1 MLMRVVALGVRKSML
16 GAIAGDIIGSRY
28 EGSTSVPGDFE
39 LFGAGCMFTDDTV
52 CTIAVADALLNGSPF
67 AHNLRSFARQY
78 PMRGYGESFH
88 KWVTAENAPPYGSW
102 ANGAP
107 MRVSAIGWLLNGEE
121 DVLAAADRQASV
133 SHDHNEA
140 IEASQAVA
148 LSILLAR
155 RGGSVADIRDRI
167 AKMFSYDLLTVQE
180 EYDFDLRAK
189 PTVERALSVTFAS
202 NDWET
207 SVRRAVMGGGDTD
220 TVACISGSVAEAL
233 YGIPNHIAMRARS
246 YLTPHLDGVVEQ
258 FLNVA
263 IR

>member
-1 MLMRVVALGVRKSML
+1 ML

-28 EGSTSVPGDFE
+28 EGSTSVSKHFD

-52 CTIAVADALLNGSPF
+52 CTIAVADAVLNGSSF
-67 AHNLRSFARQY
+67 AHSLRIFARQY

-88 KWVTAENAPPYGSW
+88 KWVMAENAPPYGSW

-107 MRVSAIGWLLNGEE
+107 MRVSAIGWLLDSEE
-121 DVLAAADRQASV
+121 DVLESAYRQASV
-133 SHDHNEA
+133 SHDHSEA

-155 RGGSVADIRDRI
+155 RGGSVEDIRDRI
-167 AKMFSYDLLTVQE
+167 AKMFSYDLMTVQE

-189 PTVERALSVTFAS
+189 PTVERALSITFAS
-202 NDWET
+202 SDWET

-220 TVACISGSVAEAL
+220 TVACISGSVAEAI
-233 YGIPNHIAMRARS
+233 YGLPNDVAMKARS
-246 YLTPHLDGVVEQ
+246 YLTPHLDRVMEQ
-258 FLNVA
+258 FLMVA
-263 IR
+263 TR

>member
-1 MLMRVVALGVRKSML
+1 ML

-28 EGSTSVPGDFE
+28 EGSTSVSKHFD

-52 CTIAVADALLNGSPF
+52 CTIAVADAVLNGSSF
-67 AHNLRSFARQY
+67 AHSLRTFARQY

-107 MRVSAIGWLLNGEE
+107 MRVSAIGWLLDSEE

-155 RGGSVADIRDRI
+155 RGGSVGDIRDRI
-167 AKMFSYDLLTVQE
+167 AKMFSYDLMTVQE

-189 PTVERALSVTFAS
+189 PTVERALSITFAS
-202 NDWET
+202 SDWET

-220 TVACISGSVAEAL
+220 TVACISGSVAEAI
-233 YGIPNHIAMRARS
+233 YGLPNDVAMKARS
-246 YLTPHLDGVVEQ
+246 YLTPHLDRIMEQ
-258 FLNVA
+258 FLMVA
-263 IR
+263 TR